1 MMKNTEVVE
10 SSWGPFAPLP
20 GNPLMWVLILGELA
34 VFTAFF
40 AFYAG
45 ARFAEPQL
53 FQASQQ
59 MLNPVAGGINTM
71 VLLTSGLFVAMAVE
85 ALAADNVIAGRR
97 WLMSGL
103 ALGSLFCV
111 VKVVEYGL
119 KMNQGVTPA
128 TNTFFTY
135 YYMLT
140 GFHFIH
146 VVVGL
151 VLLGLVAIRRFTTL
165 ENVETVAAFWHMVDL
180 IWIFLYPMLYLL
192 R

>member
-1 MMKNTEVVE
+1 MTENKDNL
-10 SSWGPFAPLP
+10 SSDWGPLAPLP

-40 AFYAG
+40 GFYAG

-59 MLNPVAGGINTM
+59 MLNPVAGGVNTM

-85 ALAADNVIAGRR
+85 ALADDDVVAGGR
-97 WLMSGL
+97 WLLSGL
-103 ALGSLFCV
+103 ALGTVFCAIKV
-111 VKVVEYGL
+111 IEYSVKIDQGL
-119 KMNQGVTPA
+119 TPA

>member
-1 MMKNTEVVE
+1 MEDPETVNGG
-10 SSWGPFAPLP
+10 WGPLAPLP
-20 GNPLMWVLILGELA
+20 GNPLIWVLILGELA

-40 AFYAG
+40 GYYAA
-45 ARFAEPQL
+45 ARFAEPEL
-53 FQASQQ
+53 FQASQL

-71 VLLTSGLFVAMAVE
+71 VLLTSGLFVALAVE
-85 ALAADNVIAGRR
+85 ALSGNNVTASRR

-111 VKVVEYGL
+111 VKVVEYGF
-119 KMNQGVTPA
+119 KMDQGLMPA

-180 IWIFLYPMLYLL
+180 VWIFLYPLLYLL

>member
-1 MMKNTEVVE
+1 MEDREAFE
-10 SSWGPFAPLP
+10 SGWGPLAPLP

-40 AFYAG
+40 GFYAG
-45 ARFAEPQL
+45 ARFADPQL

-71 VLLTSGLFVAMAVE
+71 VLLTSGLFVALAVE
-85 ALAADNVIAGRR
+85 ALAENKPTAGRR
-97 WLMSGL
+97 WLLSGL
-103 ALGSLFCV
+103 AMGSLFCV

-119 KMNQGVTPA
+119 KVNEGLTPA

-180 IWIFLYPMLYLL
+180 IWIFLYPLLYLL

>member
-1 MMKNTEVVE
+1 MNSAEDMD
-10 SSWGPFAPLP
+10 SGWGPLAPLP
-20 GNPLMWVLILGELA
+20 GNPLIWVLILGELA

-40 AFYAG
+40 GFYAG
-45 ARFAEPQL
+45 ARFAEPLL
-53 FQASQQ
+53 FQESQH

-85 ALAADNVIAGRR
+85 ALAADNATAGRR
-97 WLMSGL
+97 WLVSGL
-103 ALGSLFCV
+103 GLGSLFCV

-119 KMNQGVTPA
+119 KFNQGVTPA

-151 VLLGLVAIRRFTTL
+151 VLLGWVAIRRFTTL

>member
-1 MMKNTEVVE
+1 METTETGD
-10 SSWGPFAPLP
+10 SGWGPLAPLP

-40 AFYAG
+40 GYYAG
-45 ARFAEPQL
+45 ARFAEPEL
-53 FQASQQ
+53 FQASQR
-59 MLNPVAGGINTM
+59 MLDPVAGGINTM
-71 VLLTSGLFVAMAVE
+71 VLLTSGLFVALAVQ
-85 ALAADNVIAGRR
+85 ALAAGSITAGRR
-97 WLMSGL
+97 WLVSGL

-119 KMNQGVTPA
+119 KLEQGLTPA

-140 GFHFIH
+140 GFHFVH

-151 VLLGLVAIRRFTTL
+151 VLLGLAAIPRFITL